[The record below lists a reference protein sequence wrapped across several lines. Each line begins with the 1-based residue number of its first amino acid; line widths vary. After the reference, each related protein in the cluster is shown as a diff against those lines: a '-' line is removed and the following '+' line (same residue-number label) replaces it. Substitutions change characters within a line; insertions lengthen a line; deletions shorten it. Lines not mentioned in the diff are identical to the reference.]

1 MLPGRAE
8 RGVSWSNTSRC
19 NGNLS
24 GDSEKNRGEKK
35 SFGITEKSKITKS
48 FVVKMVRPKGF
59 FTECEG

>member
-35 SFGITEKSKITKS
+35 SFGITEKSKMTES
-48 FVVKMVRPKGF
+48 DVVKMVRH
-59 FTECEG
+59 